1 MDQQAFKTMLESE
14 GFEVVVV
21 EREANISMD
30 LHSHPF
36 EAKAMI
42 LEGEI
47 RVVVDGKET
56 HCCAGDTFHLN
67 ANIMHTETYGP
78 TGVKYI
84 AGRKAAAGF
93 FFVRTT
99 GVFCCA

>member
-1 MDQQAFKTMLESE
+1 MDQHAFTQMLKDE

-21 EREANISMD
+21 EREANKAMD

-42 LEGEI
+42 IDGEI

-56 HCCAGDTFHLN
+56 HCRAGDTFHLN
-67 ANIMHTETYGP
+67 ADVLHTETYGP
-78 TGVKYI
+78 NGVKYI
-84 AGRKAAAGF
+84 AGRKAAA
-93 FFVRTT
+93 
-99 GVFCCA
+99 

>member
-14 GFEVVVV
+14 GFEVVIV
-21 EREANISMD
+21 EREPNIRMD

-42 LEGEI
+42 IEGEI

-56 HCCAGDTFHLN
+56 HCRVGDTFHLN
-67 ANIMHTETYGP
+67 ANVMHTETYGP
-78 TGVKYI
+78 HGVKYI
-84 AGRKAAAGF
+84 AGRKAAA
-93 FFVRTT
+93 
-99 GVFCCA
+99 